1 MPLNSLTNKSDDPD
15 HAGRLYVVGTPI
27 GNPGDITLR
36 ALSVLAQVDL
46 IAAEDTRNTQ
56 RLLSHHNLNASLISY
71 HEHNEDKRTPELI
84 ARILKGESI
93 ALVSDAGT
101 PTVSDP
107 GYKLITGAL
116 AEGIPVVPV
125 PGVSAVTA
133 ALSVSGL
140 PTDAFVFIGFP
151 AKKKS
156 RRSAQLAALSG
167 ERRTI
172 VFYES
177 PKRIKGLLAEIMDAM
192 GDRNVVLSREMTK
205 PYEEFLRG
213 RISEVSSILEPRE
226 QVKGECTLL
235 VAGSGG
241 EIEVDMASV
250 CADIRKLMATGDA
263 GLGWISRQLADKYGI
278 SRQIVYAEG
287 LKIKEGEKP

>member
-1 MPLNSLTNKSDDPD
+1 MPLNSPTNEPDDSD

-27 GNPGDITLR
+27 GNPADITLR
-36 ALSVLAQVDL
+36 ALTILAQVDL

-56 RLLSHHNLNASLISY
+56 RLLSYHNLGTSLVSY
-71 HEHNEDKRTPELI
+71 HEHNEDKRAPELVS
-84 ARILKGESI
+84 RLSKGESI

-107 GYKLITGAL
+107 GYKLITAAL
-116 AEGIPVVPV
+116 AEDIPVVPV

-151 AKKKS
+151 AKKKA
-156 RRSAQLAALSG
+156 RRTAQLEALSR
-167 ERRTI
+167 EPRTI

-177 PKRIKGLLAEIMDAM
+177 PKRIKGLLAALLEAM
-192 GDRNVVLSREMTK
+192 GDRQVVVSREMTK

-213 RISEVSSILEPRE
+213 RISKVLSILESRE

-235 VAGSGG
+235 VAGTGG
-241 EIEVDMASV
+241 ETEIDMNSV
-250 CADIRKLMATGDA
+250 RADIRELMADGGA
-263 GLGWISRQLADKYGI
+263 GLGRISRQVADKYNISRQL
-278 SRQIVYAEG
+278 VYAEG
-287 LKIKEGEKP
+287 LKIKSIK

>member
-1 MPLNSLTNKSDDPD
+1 MPLNSHTNEGDDPD
-15 HAGRLYVVGTPI
+15 HAGRLFVVGTPI
-27 GNPGDITLR
+27 GNLEDITLR
-36 ALSVLAQVDL
+36 ALAVLAQVDL

-56 RLLSHHNLNASLISY
+56 RLLSHHNLSASLISY

-84 ARILKGESI
+84 ARLTKGEAV

-107 GYKLITGAL
+107 GYKLITTAL
-116 AEGIPVVPV
+116 AEGIAVVPV

-151 AKKKS
+151 AKKKA
-156 RRSAQLAALSG
+156 RRSAQLAALSR
-167 ERRTI
+167 EQRTI

-177 PKRIKGLLAEIMDAM
+177 PKRIKGLLGELLAAM
-192 GDRNVVLSREMTK
+192 GDRQVVVSREMTK
-205 PYEEFLRG
+205 TYEEFLRG
-213 RISEVSSILEPRE
+213 TISEVLSILGARE

-235 VAGSGG
+235 VAGADG
-241 EIEVDMASV
+241 ETEIDMDSV
-250 CADIRKLMATGDA
+250 RSDLRKLLAGGGA
-263 GLGWISRQLADKYGI
+263 GLGRISRQIADKYGI
-278 SRQIVYAEG
+278 SRQQVYAEG
-287 LKIKEGEKP
+287 LKIKETEKL

>member
-1 MPLNSLTNKSDDPD
+1 MPLNSHINEADDPD

-27 GNPGDITLR
+27 GNPEDITLR
-36 ALSVLAQVDL
+36 ALTVLAQVDL

-56 RLLSHHNLNASLISY
+56 RLLSHHHLDTHLISY
-71 HEHNEDKRTPELI
+71 HEHNEDKRAPELV
-84 ARILKGESI
+84 ARLSRGETV

-107 GYKLITGAL
+107 GYKLITTAL
-116 AEGIPVVPV
+116 AEGIAVVPV

-151 AKKKS
+151 AKKKA
-156 RRSAQLAALSG
+156 RRSAQLAALST

-177 PKRIKGLLAEIMDAM
+177 PKRLKGLLAEIMAAM
-192 GDRNVVLSREMTK
+192 GDRQVVVSREMTK

-213 RISEVSSILEPRE
+213 GISEVLSILESRE

-235 VAGSGG
+235 VAGAGG
-241 EIEVDMASV
+241 EIEVDMDSV
-250 CADIRKLMATGDA
+250 RDDLRKLLAGGA
-263 GLGWISRQLADKYGI
+263 GGLGRISRQVADKYNI
-278 SRQIVYAEG
+278 SRQQVYTEG
-287 LKIKEGEKP
+287 LKIKESEKL